1 MAENE
6 IPFSIGIEV
15 FARLQ
20 KLEEGL
26 KQAEKTIERQSGKI
40 AQKAA
45 ELGKKAGKAAADE
58 FAKAF
63 AKIQDDIQ
71 EQLEKTER
79 QFLLKLYKMEAA
91 RKDAQDVAAQRNQF
105 DAGENRQMQNEL
117 AMAHTPNMHGSG
129 SGGGRGRGLGGGSAA
144 AGAAGAKM
152 ARSLKAGMG
161 RILGVAAGVG
171 LADMLLE
178 GIIKGIRDED
188 TSIGMA
194 VGESVAGAMRSIP
207 VAGALGELAS
217 MAFDPLFGGPLAAEA
232 EQKKSREEAVANMEK
247 QARLDARKQAAAE
260 RMGQADVFV
269 ADAANRIKGIKAEA
283 DLLRSGDAMDRAR
296 GKFAETDF
304 ESNEDIAASA
314 NKLFAKQQETYE
326 KQKAAAEATLAIE
339 KEKIKSR
346 EGMFEKERKAAIEIA
361 EAEHVLQIENL
372 RLQHEAAN
380 RNLDEL
386 EQSKQDALKQRMELE
401 EQQAIAVR
409 ESFVQAQ
416 EGMQVMKQQAQLSA
430 ARQTSTFSTAGGS
443 FTTAAIAQVNE
454 LKVLRAAVEKF
465 PVLLAKIAV
474 NTAMG
479 GVSLR

>member
-129 SGGGRGRGLGGGSAA
+129 GGGGRGRGGGSAA

-178 GIIKGIRDED
+178 GVIKGIRDED

-194 VGESVAGAMRSIP
+194 VGESIAGAMRSIP

-217 MAFDPLFGGPLAAEA
+217 MAFDPLFGGPMAAEA
-232 EQKKSREEAVANMEK
+232 EQQKSREEAAANMAK
-247 QARLDARKQAAAE
+247 QARLDARKQAAAQ

-304 ESNEDIAASA
+304 ESNEDITASA

>member
-129 SGGGRGRGLGGGSAA
+129 GGGGRGRGGGSAA

-178 GIIKGIRDED
+178 GVIKGIRDED

-194 VGESVAGAMRSIP
+194 VGESIAGAMRSIP

-217 MAFDPLFGGPLAAEA
+217 MAFDPLFGGPMAAEA
-232 EQKKSREEAVANMEK
+232 EQKKSREEAAANMAK
-247 QARLDARKQAAAE
+247 QARLDARKQAAAQ

-304 ESNEDIAASA
+304 ESNEDITASA

-454 LKVLRAAVEKF
+454 LKVLRAAVGKF